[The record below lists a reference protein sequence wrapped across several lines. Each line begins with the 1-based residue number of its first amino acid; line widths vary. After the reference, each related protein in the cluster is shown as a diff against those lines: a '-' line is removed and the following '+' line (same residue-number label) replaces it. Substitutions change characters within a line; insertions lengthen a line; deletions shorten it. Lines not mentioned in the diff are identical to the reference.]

1 MTENFEKVY
10 TFVSRIPKGKVVTY
24 TQISKAVGLESP
36 RVVGN
41 ILHKNIDPDKIPC
54 HRVVNSKGEISKS
67 YAFGG
72 KKIQIRKL
80 KSEGAYF
87 LKNDKVDLVLS
98 LWNGVY

>member
-24 TQISKAVGLESP
+24 SQIAEAVGLENP
-36 RVVGN
+36 RIVGN
-41 ILHKNIDPDKIPC
+41 ILHKNTDPKRIPC
-54 HRVVNSKGEISKS
+54 HRVVNVKGEVSKS

-72 KKIQIRKL
+72 EAAQIKRLIKEGVKL
-80 KSEGAYF
+80 LQNG
-87 LKNDKVDLVLS
+87 KVDLVLS